1 VVAILVGAHQLSVQQ
16 ACRIAGLSR
25 TAHDRPPVEDPE
37 RDAVVIAALQSV
49 VQASPRWGFWKCFD
63 RLRLLGHRWNHKHV
77 YRVYCA
83 LRLNLAR
90 RTKRRVPTRIRPPLD
105 APPVLN
111 TTWALDFMHDALYDG
126 RRFRTLNVMD
136 EGNREGLAIEM
147 GTSLASGRGVALLEQ
162 LVGQHGA
169 PQALRCDNGPELI
182 AQTLT
187 DWCAATEN
195 ALRHIQPGKPDQ
207 NAYIERFNRTYCEE
221 VLDAWLLT
229 SLDQVRD
236 VTAAWLMTY
245 ITERPHDSLGRVPP
259 LTFLPRSTHVPESA
273 YELCA

>member
-1 VVAILVGAHQLSVQQ
+1 MVAILVSEHQLSVQQ

-25 TAHDRPPVEDPE
+25 TAHYRPPVDDPG
-37 RDAVVIAALQSV
+37 RDAVVIAALQAV
-49 VQASPRWGFWKCFD
+49 VQANPRWGFWKCFD

-83 LRLNLAR
+83 LRLNLVR
-90 RTKRRVPTRIRPPLD
+90 RTTRRIPTRIRQPLD

-126 RRFRTLNVMD
+126 RRFRTLNVLD
-136 EGNREGLAIEM
+136 EGNREGLAIEI
-147 GTSLASGRGVALLEQ
+147 GTSLASGRVVALLEQ
-162 LVGQHGA
+162 LVAQHGA

-187 DWCAATEN
+187 DWCKATGI

-207 NAYIERFNRTYCEE
+207 NAFIERFNRTYREE
-221 VLDAWLLT
+221 VLDAWLFT
-229 SLDQVRD
+229 ALDQVRD
-236 VTAAWLMTY
+236 VTAVWLTTY
-245 ITERPHDSLGRVPP
+245 NTERPHDRLGRVPP
-259 LTFLPRSTHVPESA
+259 LTFLPRSTYVPESP
-273 YELCA
+273 EQLCA